1 LCVDL
6 RRRLSATTSI
16 DLNRVLILTRI
27 TRISFKE
34 ISHNSIWK
42 AMASVV
48 DKLVVKGRSSFLAVR
63 IFLRDCATTL
73 RNSTARKIHFHL
85 LHLRNDYAVRPYERG
100 AA

>member
-1 LCVDL
+1 MCVDL

-48 DKLVVKGRSSFLAVR
+48 DKLVVKGRSSFLAVW
-63 IFLRDCATTL
+63 IEGLHHYASQLDGAEIQL
-73 RNSTARKIHFHL
+73 HL